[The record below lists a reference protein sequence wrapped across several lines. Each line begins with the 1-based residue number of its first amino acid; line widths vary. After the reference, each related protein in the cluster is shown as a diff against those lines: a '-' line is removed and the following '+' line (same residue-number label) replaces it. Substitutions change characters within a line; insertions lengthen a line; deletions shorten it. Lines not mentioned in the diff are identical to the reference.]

1 VFEHLTR
8 PNHSEGD
15 IFTMAASHLTPEPRP
30 AERDASA
37 LLTLITVGLVLAN
50 VFLLAALASS

>member
-1 VFEHLTR
+1 
-8 PNHSEGD
+8 
-15 IFTMAASHLTPEPRP
+15 MATSNLTPELRP

-37 LLTLITVGLVLAN
+37 LLTLIAVGLVLAN

>member
-1 VFEHLTR
+1 MATSNLT
-8 PNHSEGD
+8 SD
-15 IFTMAASHLTPEPRP
+15 LRP
-30 AERDASA
+30 AERDAGG

>member
-1 VFEHLTR
+1 MATT
-8 PNHSEGD
+8 PITSE
-15 IFTMAASHLTPEPRP
+15 LRP

-50 VFLLAALASS
+50 VFLLAAIASS